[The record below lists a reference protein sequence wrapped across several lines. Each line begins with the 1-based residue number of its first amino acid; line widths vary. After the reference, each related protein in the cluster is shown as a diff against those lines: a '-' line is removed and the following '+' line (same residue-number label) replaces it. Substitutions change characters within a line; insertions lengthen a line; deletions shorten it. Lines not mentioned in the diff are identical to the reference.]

1 MEYIINL
8 FKFFLLFLQL
18 LFAGYLLTPFLFYLI
33 FIYRKLL
40 HCPDRISRMPFT
52 TTADFKFNIIIT
64 AHQEVAFIPPLLDS
78 LQKQSYQNFQVY
90 VVADDMPSTINFDN
104 ERVKT
109 LLPTEPL
116 HSKISSIAFAMKK
129 IENPQEVVLILDA
142 DNLLH
147 PEFLSVMN
155 VYFKKGYQVVQADF
169 KAKNTDTPIALL
181 DAVGDLYNFFVD
193 REMRME
199 LGLSSAIWGAGIAF
213 QRSLYDGIA
222 YMDKLGGFDKKLQMH
237 LATAVDRIA
246 FAKEAI
252 LYDEKIVDAS
262 ALQRQRTRWISA
274 QLKYT
279 KQNLGFLF
287 NAILRFDF
295 NSIYFG
301 FCNVRPPL
309 FITLG
314 IAIFM
319 GVLNGWLMPWMSF
332 FWFLSVIVF
341 AFGFILIVRL
351 KTQEDRYLKALKGL
365 PQFLFAQ
372 VLASL
377 QTGKAKHS
385 FMKTTHHHVVYIDDL
400 LNKND
405 I

>member
-1 MEYIINL
+1 MAHIIILLKYI
-8 FKFFLLFLQL
+8 LLTLQL
-18 LFAGYLLTPFLFYLI
+18 VFSLYLLTPFLFYII
-33 FIYRKLL
+33 FIVRKKL
-40 HCPDRISRMPFT
+40 HCLDRINRMPILIKD
-52 TTADFKFNIIIT
+52 DFKFNVIIT
-64 AHQEVAFIPPLLDS
+64 AHQETDFIPPLLDS

-90 VVADDMPSTINFDN
+90 VVADDMPVSINFDS
-104 ERVKT
+104 ERVIT
-109 LLPTEPL
+109 LHPPTPL
-116 HSKISSIAFAMKK
+116 HSKINSIAYAMDRIGNK
-129 IENPQEVVLILDA
+129 QEVVLILDA

-147 PEFLSVMN
+147 PDFLSVMN
-155 VYFKKGYQVVQADF
+155 TYFQKGYQVVQADF
-169 KAKNTDTPIALL
+169 KSKNSDTPIALM
-181 DAVGDLYNFFVD
+181 DSVGDMYNFFVD

-213 QRSLYDGIA
+213 QRRLYDGIS

-237 LATAVDRIA
+237 LASGVDRIA
-246 FAKEAI
+246 FAKEAV
-252 LYDEKIVDAS
+252 LYDEKIVDAA

-287 NAILRFDF
+287 NAILRFDV

-314 IAIFM
+314 MAI
-319 GVLNGWLMPWMSF
+319 VLAVMNLWLMPWMSV
-332 FWFLSVIVF
+332 FWMLAVIVF
-341 AFGFILIVRL
+341 AIGFILIVRL
-351 KTQEDRYLKALKGL
+351 KTREDRYLKALKGL

-377 QTGKAKHS
+377 QTGKAKRS
-385 FMKTTHHHVVYIDDL
+385 FMKTTHHHVVYIDDI
-400 LNKND
+400 LNKHGN
-405 I
+405 